1 MSGECLLLVDD
12 SRDVRD
18 FFADL
23 VLRPAGYKVITAGD
37 GRDALQIT
45 REQHPD
51 LIIADYQM
59 PGLTGIELKKALAAE
74 GDPTPLILI
83 TAEGSEH
90 IASKATLAG
99 VAGYLPK
106 PVNSDVLLAAVEQ
119 ALNNQ
124 RVRRDHTL
132 ALKALEKRVQELET
146 LQAIGRALTGS
157 LNLDQVLSRV
167 VEAAVNLTGAEEGS
181 LLLVDAHTGELFMR
195 AARNFDDQFVRTF
208 RLRSEDSLA
217 GQVIRTGKPVIIG
230 ADSPKK
236 IKTAYLVHSLVYVPL
251 RLQERVIGVLGVDN
265 RQSGRSFVEADFA
278 PLTTLA
284 DYAAIA
290 IENARLYSH
299 TDAERNKLDT
309 ILQETEDGVI
319 VVDESDRLILINRSA
334 RVAFNLNGADPAGAA
349 IRDVIHNHDVNELF
363 NRAGGNTQRNLAEIT
378 LEDGR
383 VLNAHVTLITGM
395 GRAVVMQDITHLKQ
409 LDKIKSEFVTTVS
422 HDLRSPLTAI
432 VGYVELLGRVGP
444 VNEQQTEFIRR
455 IRVSIHAITTLISDL
470 LDLGRIEAGFDTQKE
485 PTNLPMLIRYAV
497 DGLMARVEIKGQ
509 HLLVELPEV
518 APPVY
523 GNPIRLRQMAANL
536 VDNAIKYT
544 PDGGTVKVQMQEA
557 EDQEILM
564 ISDTG
569 IGIPLADQPYV
580 FDKFYRS
587 HNVGQGVVGSGL
599 GLSIVKSIVENHGG
613 RIWVES
619 QPGQGTRFTVVLPK
633 YNTKQKA
640 EGSKQ

>member
-1 MSGECLLLVDD
+1 VDD

-23 VLRPAGYKVITAGD
+23 VLRPAGYKVITASNGS
-37 GRDALQIT
+37 DALQIT

-59 PGLTGIELKKALAAE
+59 PGLTGIELKKALVSE
-74 GDPTPLILI
+74 GDHTPLILI

-124 RVRRDHTL
+124 RVRRDHAATL
-132 ALKALEKRVQELET
+132 KTLEKRVQQLET

-157 LNLDQVLSRV
+157 LNLDQVLGRV
-167 VEAAVNLTGAEEGS
+167 VEAAVNVTGAEEGS
-181 LLLVDAHTGELFMR
+181 LLLIDDQTGELFMR

-265 RQSGRSFVEADFA
+265 RQSGRSFVEADFV
-278 PLTTLA
+278 PLSTLA

-334 RVAFNLNGADPAGAA
+334 RNAFNLNGADPAGTA
-349 IRDVIHNHDVNELF
+349 IQDVIHNHDVNELF
-363 NRAGGNTQRNLAEIT
+363 NRTGGNTQRNRAEIT

-383 VLNAHVTLITGM
+383 VLNAHVTLIAGV
-395 GRAVVMQDITHLKQ
+395 GRAVVLQDITHLKQ

-432 VGYVELLGRVGP
+432 VGYVELLARVGP

-455 IRVSIHAITTLISDL
+455 IRVSLQAITTLISDL

-497 DGLMARVEIKGQ
+497 DGLMAKAETKGQ
-509 HLLVELPEV
+509 HLLIELPEV

-544 PDGGTVKVQMQEA
+544 PDGGMVKVQMQEA

-587 HNVGQGVVGSGL
+587 SNVSQDIIGSGL

-633 YNTKQKA
+633 YNAKQKA
-640 EGSKQ
+640 VSSKQ